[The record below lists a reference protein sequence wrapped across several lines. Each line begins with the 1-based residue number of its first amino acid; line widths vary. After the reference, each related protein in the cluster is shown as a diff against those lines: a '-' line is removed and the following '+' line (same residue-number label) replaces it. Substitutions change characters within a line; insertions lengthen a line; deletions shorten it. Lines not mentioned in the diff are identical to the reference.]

1 MRLDLDEILRIA
13 EGIYHQ
19 LAATQDKLPSHI
31 CDYLG
36 FRPFRE
42 STSSFRPAA
51 TLSPVKGGPG
61 VVKRLDDLEGDNK
74 SGSSI
79 EVLAPDEQ

>member
-1 MRLDLDEILRIA
+1 MCLNLEEILRIA

-42 STSSFRPAA
+42 SAPIRPTASL
-51 TLSPVKGGPG
+51 LSPVKGGPG
-61 VVKRLDDLEGDNK
+61 FAKRLDDFDGNSR

-79 EVLAPDEQ
+79 EVLAPDDQ